1 MRDRSAAFRTS
12 EDAVAG
18 PIKAVIVALAVIL
31 IVGSFMI
38 EEELA
43 EEQDDGGGD
52 TDEDEFALGDRMSVF
67 KRFRNDTG
75 TVLLYH
81 FDEDTED
88 IVVDETRTYNGTMH
102 GDPEHV
108 KGVFGQALQFD
119 GVDDHLDTTF
129 KSHFEPAGEFTIELW
144 FNTPNTEG
152 QHSMYLFGVE
162 MGTGDGPRLSA
173 AIPEKGSEG
182 YPGLFVEFAD
192 NAETSIRLESGSS
205 YDDGEWHYLAF
216 VRTLNTF
223 ELYIDLALVD
233 STGDISNDDTDM
245 TDTLYLGTHNHR
257 QRQTHYTGA
266 IDEFRIS
273 NVARNIA
280 PLFSIRMTGTPGNS
294 VDVVVSQRTI
304 LGSFEIVRS
313 NGSPDTGIIGYDID
327 LNEDIVLDITFD
339 SDEGTGSNPV
349 WIVMDGK
356 KDRITTFKAFKKDD
370 KKWVQKYTY
379 TIEMS

>member
-1 MRDRSAAFRTS
+1 MRDRSADFRTS

-31 IVGSFMI
+31 LVGSFII

-43 EEQDDGGGD
+43 EEQEGGGD
-52 TDEDEFALGDRMSVF
+52 SDMDESALGDRMSVI
-67 KRFRNDTG
+67 KRFKNDTD

-81 FDEDTED
+81 FDEDMED
-88 IVVDETRTYNGTMH
+88 IVVDETWNYNGTMH
-102 GDPEHV
+102 ADPEHV
-108 KGVFGQALQFD
+108 KGVFGQALRFD

-129 KSHFEPAGEFTIELW
+129 ESHFEPGGEFTIELW

-152 QHSMYLFGVE
+152 KHSMYLFGVE

-173 AIPEKGSEG
+173 AIPERGSEDH
-182 YPGLFVEFAD
+182 PGLFVEFAD

-233 STGDISNDDTDM
+233 STGDVSNDDADM
-245 TDTLYLGTHNHR
+245 TDTLYIGARNHE
-257 QRQTHYTGA
+257 QGHTHYTGA

-273 NVARNIA
+273 NVAREIA

-294 VDVVVSQRTI
+294 IDVDQAI
-304 LGSFEIVRS
+304 LIVK
-313 NGSPDTGIIGYDID
+313 NHIISRAGGDARRIAVGLERQIQCGRIAD
-327 LNEDIVLDITFD
+327 
-339 SDEGTGSNPV
+339 GPNPLC
-349 WIVMDGK
+349 
-356 KDRITTFKAFKKDD
+356 R
-370 KKWVQKYTY
+370 
-379 TIEMS
+379 